1 MDSSVSKNVSGIVER
16 YAKNRPAAQSAIGF
30 GLIKN
35 TFKNAIEYKGITD
48 GSRGVLTLIGFT
60 CLSFMIFIIID
71 LLPILA
77 EGLKEPLIFFSS
89 LIFILLFGTFSIYF
103 FLRCVR
109 MELFRPY
116 DEPIIFDRK
125 NRRVHRI
132 YRLVEPGW
140 RGLLRSWPL
149 ASVSYDWDRIEAE
162 HQAVVNANTSTISRT
177 HTLIFNVCKS
187 PIDPTIVD
195 SFTIGSSMELGEVT
209 VPAVYEHIRRF
220 MEDGG
225 PHLPHGESTSTSEK
239 PSSFLQ
245 CMARTGPYGENL
257 RKWWQNARIL
267 TILGFLLFPVTFPIV
282 TLLGIFSWFSY
293 TTSIPISWSSEIL
306 AEVGQPTLDSHPEHD
321 K

>member
-35 TFKNAIEYKGITD
+35 TFKDAIEYKGITD

-60 CLSFMIFIIID
+60 CLSFMFFIIID

-77 EGLKEPLIFFSS
+77 EGLKEPLV
-89 LIFILLFGTFSIYF
+89 FIASLLFIFLAGTFSVYF

-132 YRLVEPGW
+132 YRMVEPGW
-140 RGLLRSWPL
+140 KGLLRSWPL
-149 ASVSYDWDRIEAE
+149 ASASYDWDQIEAE

-177 HTLIFNVCKS
+177 HALIFNVSKS
-187 PIDPTIVD
+187 PTDPTIVD
-195 SFTIGSSMELGEVT
+195 SFTIGTSMELGEVT
-209 VPAVYEHIRRF
+209 VPAVYEHIRKF
-220 MEDGG
+220 MEDSG
-225 PHLPHGESTSTSEK
+225 PHLPHGESASISEK
-239 PSSFLQ
+239 PTSFLQ

-257 RKWWQNARIL
+257 KKWWQNARIL
-267 TILGFLLFPVTFPIV
+267 TILGFLLFPITFPIV

-293 TTSIPISWSSEIL
+293 ATSIPISWSSEIL
-306 AEVGQPTLDSHPEHD
+306 AAVGPSTSDTPSAPD